1 MSWMD
6 LWFPRKSEKIAAA
19 QAMSTLAA
27 GVASLKSLVNLS
39 AVPALAE
46 AAPVYAANITCRI
59 IYSYLQIISIINL

>member
-27 GVASLKSLVNLS
+27 GVASLKSLVTLS